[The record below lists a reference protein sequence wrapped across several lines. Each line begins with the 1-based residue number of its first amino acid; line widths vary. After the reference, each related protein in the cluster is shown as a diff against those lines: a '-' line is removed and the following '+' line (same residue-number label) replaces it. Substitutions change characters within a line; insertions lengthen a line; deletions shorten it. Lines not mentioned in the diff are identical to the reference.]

1 MNEPITEK
9 KYPIQGKWI
18 LKSIFGYILSFLF
31 ILLIYMGDYAGRGIV
46 YLIVIIFSAIC
57 VVIYSTL
64 QRKSFHF
71 TIDDAYL
78 TFQQGVLNK
87 SQRHIPYGVVQ
98 NIIVKQD
105 LFDRIFSIASL
116 VIENASQGG
125 TSKQNNKQKVFGIT
139 IGNRSTQQAS
149 SIGYD
154 GSKTVIPGLTRQDAE
169 SLKAIVLQ
177 KMKEHPLDDSQSG
190 L

>member
-1 MNEPITEK
+1 MNELITEK

-18 LKSIFGYILSFLF
+18 LKSISGYLLSYLF
-31 ILLIYMGDYAGRGIV
+31 VFLIYMGEAGRGIF
-46 YLIVIIFSAIC
+46 YLIFITFSAIC
-57 VVIYSTL
+57 VIIYSTL

-71 TIDDAYL
+71 TVEDAYL

-87 SQRHIPYGVVQ
+87 SQRHVPYGVIQ
-98 NIIVKQD
+98 NIIIKQD
-105 LFDRIFSIASL
+105 LIDRILNIASL

-125 TSKQNNKQKVFGIT
+125 ASKQDTQKKIFGIT
-139 IGNRSTQQAS
+139 IDNRSNQQIS
-149 SIGYD
+149 TIGYD
-154 GSKTVIPGLTRQDAE
+154 GSKTLIPGLTKQDAE
-169 SLKAIVLQ
+169 SLKTVILQ